1 MKTTLKK
8 SLVKIAQQAKKQPI
22 VSLKF
27 LRLKFRT
34 FSRLLLNLQTMF
46 TYCYARYVATLK
58 VKKTKSRHV

>member
-27 LRLKFRT
+27 LKLKFRT
-34 FSRLLLNLQTMF
+34 FSRLLLNLQTIF

-58 VKKTKSRHV
+58 V